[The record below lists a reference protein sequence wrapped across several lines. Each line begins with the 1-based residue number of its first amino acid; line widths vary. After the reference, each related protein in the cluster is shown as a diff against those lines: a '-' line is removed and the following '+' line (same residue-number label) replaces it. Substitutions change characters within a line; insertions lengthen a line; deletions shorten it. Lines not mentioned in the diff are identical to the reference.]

1 MKTANKTDVDCL
13 WKQRFRDEWRNMP
26 ELQFYANIIDYQ
38 GNDTQNE
45 EEIEICDCLDEE
57 EGFGII

>member
-1 MKTANKTDVDCL
+1 MDRL
-13 WKQRFRDEWRNMP
+13 LKQRFRDEWRNMP

-38 GNDTQNE
+38 GNGSQNE

-57 EGFGII
+57 EGFGMI